1 MVPRADSLFM
11 SPTARKVG
19 GAGEGRGV
27 HDGTRAGL
35 ECRAARLW
43 QESHRRRGR
52 PSSSSPI
59 LSLQCAIGSCA
70 RAWAEDSAWL
80 CDAPTLQSLIF
91 APCFRR
97 KREHPVHLKAQISP
111 AKAVCSSAAV
121 NLLKDKKSWHT
132 VCHHALESKPAIIRT
147 PRCLQGNDL
156 SSPDASDRVYAVE
169 PRKQP
174 KNKQSKLDAR
184 TSESQVGGPLPS
196 PPPLASEWQSNDGVM
211 GRRCSVWDNTPSLAS
226 TARSSP
232 DPVNRS
238 ALRNRFGRRKS
249 CPRVPTKSAT
259 ASSVPTPQTL
269 SGRFYLGRVP
279 NDRGPV
285 RKPHVAAGLP
295 YRGCHAQ
302 TRKSHL
308 NWAWG
313 RIGSGAS
320 QIGLV
325 ITTSDVTYA
334 IGGSVEHC
342 SEIPCHSML

>member
-1 MVPRADSLFM
+1 VD
-11 SPTARKVG
+11 
-19 GAGEGRGV
+19 
-27 HDGTRAGL
+27 
-35 ECRAARLW
+35 
-43 QESHRRRGR
+43 
-52 PSSSSPI
+52 
-59 LSLQCAIGSCA
+59 
-70 RAWAEDSAWL
+70 
-80 CDAPTLQSLIF
+80 
-91 APCFRR
+91 
-97 KREHPVHLKAQISP
+97 
-111 AKAVCSSAAV
+111 
-121 NLLKDKKSWHT
+121 
-132 VCHHALESKPAIIRT
+132 
-147 PRCLQGNDL
+147 
-156 SSPDASDRVYAVE
+156 
-169 PRKQP
+169 
-174 KNKQSKLDAR
+174 
-184 TSESQVGGPLPS
+184 GPLPS

-211 GRRCSVWDNTPSLAS
+211 SGRCSVWDNTPSLAS

-232 DPVNRS
+232 GPVNRS
-238 ALRNRFGRRKS
+238 ALRNRLGRRKS

-325 ITTSDVTYA
+325 ITTSDVTNA

-342 SEIPCHSML
+342 SAISCHSMLWRDVTLQFVLYFDIVFDVIACT